1 MIRRQQEEQQLLEQ
15 WNESFQL
22 APVTVSRLGEMTFD
36 GPFQDATPYV
46 SVKRHFRNAK
56 AFFEKN
62 EKEQLKEELATLTK
76 QDALTYTAVQE
87 ERLLAVATAH
97 LDVSLT
103 SLSENLLRQALEQ
116 LESERATL
124 QEQETLTP
132 YKQAA
137 DQIRRLT
144 QHVASS

>member
-1 MIRRQQEEQQLLEQ
+1 L
-15 WNESFQL
+15 NEMS
-22 APVTVSRLGEMTFD
+22 FD
-36 GPFQDATPYV
+36 GPFEDATPYIG
-46 SVKRHFRNAK
+46 VKRHFRNAK

-76 QDALTYTAVQE
+76 QEALAYTTAQE
-87 ERLLAVATAH
+87 ERLLTVATAH

-103 SLSENLLRQALEQ
+103 SLSEHLLRQALEQ

-124 QEQETLTP
+124 QAQETLTP

-137 DQIRRLT
+137 AKIRNLT
-144 QHVASS
+144 QHVTS